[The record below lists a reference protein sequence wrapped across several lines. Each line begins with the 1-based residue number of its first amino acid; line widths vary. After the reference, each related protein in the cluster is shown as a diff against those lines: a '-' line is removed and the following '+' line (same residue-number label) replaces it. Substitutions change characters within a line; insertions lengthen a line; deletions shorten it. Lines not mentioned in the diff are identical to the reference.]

1 MGVAHDLRAMCTIL
15 CRMKSALCV
24 SLATLLLGCAVTAA
38 HAQAPPLMSRDTAA
52 ALAGEL
58 SGEAAK
64 RNLES
69 IARQHRMRG
78 SRGFRQAADFIVEEL
93 RRYGLSD
100 ARVEEFPADGTQW
113 YGTQRARPAWDAEF
127 AELWEVRRD
136 GASFVPVRRLA
147 SYDAMPLT
155 LAQDSASGQT
165 TAELVD
171 VGQGTSPADYDGKDV
186 KGKLVLAAAQPEAVA
201 RLAVAQHGAA
211 GIISYAQ
218 NQRTA
223 WWGDDDRL
231 VRWGHFETFAPY
243 KSFAFMISLAQ
254 ARAFQQRLAA
264 GETVLL
270 RADVKAGQHPGA
282 YAIVTATIPGTS
294 RASEEIVFSCHLDHP
309 RPGANDNA
317 SGCVTILEVA
327 RAYAK
332 LIAEK
337 RLPRPARTLRFI
349 WPPEIE
355 GTITYLSAKPEV
367 TERIKAAIHLD
378 MVGGGPETKA
388 VFHVTRGPAS
398 LPSFVNDIAAAVA
411 RFVNE
416 QTDTFAATGEAAF
429 PLNAPEGGKEPLG
442 AALVDFTAGSDHQ
455 VYTEGSFRIPAVY
468 MNDWPDRYIH
478 TNLDTPANID
488 PTKLLRAGFITAAT
502 GWVLANLEPGD
513 ATAVLEVVRP
523 LSLERMAAMERR
535 RQRAA
540 EPATLARFQLWH
552 ERTLM
557 ESLARFFPLTP
568 DVERGIESWTER
580 LEAVAGGPPAAA
592 PKAAGDGAIVF
603 ARAPEPRG
611 PMSGFGYDYFE
622 HKWGD
627 RPRPRLLS
635 ARAQWGAG
643 GYAYEA
649 LNLVDG
655 RRTAQEIRDALS
667 AIYGPVPLEHVL
679 EYLRA
684 LQAIGVLTTAG

>member
-1 MGVAHDLRAMCTIL
+1 MNPAQLPR
-15 CRMKSALCV
+15 
-24 SLATLLLGCAVTAA
+24 LASTCALLLACAVSTAN
-38 HAQAPPLMSRDTAA
+38 AQSPPLMSRDTAA

-64 RNLES
+64 RNLEAIS
-69 IARQHRMRG
+69 REHRMRG
-78 SRGFRQAADFIVEEL
+78 SRGFRQAADFIAEEL

-100 ARVEEFPADGTQW
+100 ARVEAFPADGTQW

-127 AELWEVRRD
+127 AELWEVRRE
-136 GASFVPVRRLA
+136 GASVVPLSRLA

-155 LAQDSASGQT
+155 LAQDSESGQA

-171 VGQGTSPADYDGKDV
+171 VGQGTTPADYAGKDV
-186 KGKLVLAAAQPEAVA
+186 RGKLVLAAAQPEAVA
-201 RLAVAQHGAA
+201 RLAVAQNGAA

-231 VRWGHFETFAPY
+231 VRWGHFETFAPH
-243 KSFAFMISLAQ
+243 KSFAFMVSLAQ
-254 ARAFQQRLAA
+254 ARTFQQRLAA
-264 GETVLL
+264 GETILL

-282 YAIVTATIPGTS
+282 YSIVTATIPGTT
-294 RASEEIVFSCHLDHP
+294 RASEEIVFTCHLDHP

-327 RAYAK
+327 RTYAK

-355 GTITYLSAKPEV
+355 GTITYLAARPAV

-398 LPSFVNDIAAAVA
+398 LPSFVNDVAAGVA

-416 QTDTFAATGEAAF
+416 QTDTFAATGQAAF
-429 PLNAPEGGKEPLG
+429 PLNAPEGGKGPLG
-442 AALVDFTAGSDHQ
+442 AALVDFTSGSDHQ

-478 TNLDTPANID
+478 TNFDTPANID

-502 GWVLANLEPGD
+502 GWILANLEPGD
-513 ATAVLEVVRP
+513 AMAVLDVVRP

-535 RQRAA
+535 RQDAA
-540 EPATLARFQLWH
+540 EPATLVRFQLRH
-552 ERTLM
+552 EQALM
-557 ESLARFFPLTP
+557 ESLARFFPLAP
-568 DVERGIESWTER
+568 DVQREIDSWMTR
-580 LEAVAGGPPAAA
+580 LETVAGGRPAAT
-592 PKAAGDGAIVF
+592 PKPTGDAALVF
-603 ARAPEPRG
+603 SRAPEPKG

-622 HKWGD
+622 DKWGD
-627 RPRPRLLS
+627 RPRPKLLS
-635 ARAQWGAG
+635 ARAEWGAG

-667 AIYGPVPLEHVL
+667 AIYGPVALEPVV

-684 LQAIGVLTTAG
+684 LQTIGVLRP